1 MNEVADFSILNFQF
15 SIHMRITPLSSQ
27 HQPAVLAYL
36 RATPYRNALPLS
48 NVTQLH
54 AQCDVVVAERGGAI
68 LGVASTYHDLP
79 IPNLT
84 FAAASAEIAG
94 ALLHELADRN
104 PRLWEEQTYALLP
117 LDRRDQLA
125 RFAQIFEAPIEYQM
139 AIEPETLGTFDR
151 WPVRRLTQADLA
163 AMDELALAAGLT
175 VWHSS
180 ALALGPAYGC
190 FADGRLVAMAAT
202 HFATADVVE
211 VGHIATHPDHRRC
224 GYASACTAALA
235 RAAFVLAPR
244 VFLMVMA
251 DNAPALAA
259 YKRLGF
265 RTVEQFYLTRFLL
278 T

>member
-1 MNEVADFSILNFQF
+1 
-15 SIHMRITPLSSQ
+15 MRITPLNRENQSD
-27 HQPAVLAYL
+27 AIAYL
-36 RATPYRNALPLS
+36 RAAPYRNALPLS
-48 NVTQLH
+48 NITQLRVH
-54 AQCDVVVAERGGAI
+54 CDAVVAEQCSMVV
-68 LGVASTYHDLP
+68 GVASTYHDLP

-84 FAAASAEIAG
+84 FAAASGDIAG

-104 PRLWEEQTYALLP
+104 PRLWEEETYALLP

-125 RFAQIFEAPIEYQM
+125 RFAHILEAPVEYQM
-139 AIEPETLGTFDR
+139 AIEPENLDAAER
-151 WPVRRLTQADLA
+151 WPTRRLTHADVA
-163 AMDELALAAGLT
+163 EMDELARAAGLS

-180 ALALGPAYGC
+180 ALALGPAFGC

-211 VGHIATHPDHRRC
+211 LGHIATYPEHRRR
-224 GYASACTAALA
+224 GYASACAAALA
-235 RAAFVLAPR
+235 RAAFALAPR

-265 RTVEQFYLTRFLL
+265 RTIEQFYLTRFLL
-278 T
+278 TSRLEIGDR

>member
-1 MNEVADFSILNFQF
+1 
-15 SIHMRITPLSSQ
+15 MRIEPLNSDN
-27 HQPAVLAYL
+27 QPAALAYL
-36 RATPYRNALPLS
+36 RAAPYRNALPLS
-48 NVTQLH
+48 NITQLR
-54 AQCDVVVAERGGAI
+54 ARCDAVVAEQNGAV
-68 LGVASTYHDLP
+68 LGVATTYHDLP

-84 FAAASAEIAG
+84 FAATGAEIAG
-94 ALLHELADRN
+94 ALLQELADRN

-125 RFAQIFEAPIEYQM
+125 RFAQILEAPVEYQM
-139 AIEPETLGTFDR
+139 AIEPETLSRFEH
-151 WPVRRLTQADLA
+151 WPTRRLAQADVA
-163 AMDELALAAGLT
+163 EMDELAQAAGLT

-180 ALALGPAYGC
+180 ALALGPAFGC

-211 VGHIATHPDHRRC
+211 LGHIATHPDYRRR
-224 GYASACTAALA
+224 GYASACAAALA

-265 RTVEQFYLTRFLL
+265 RAIEQFYLTRFLL
-278 T
+278 Q